1 MAIHPTAVVEAGA
14 RVHASAEI
22 GPFCVIGPKVT
33 IGPGTKLMQGVTVT
47 GRTTIG
53 ARNLIHPLCVIGG
66 DPQDLS
72 FKGEDTTTSI
82 GDENVIR
89 ENVTINKGTIKGGGQ
104 TVIGN
109 RNLIMAIV
117 HIAHDCL
124 IEDNTILANAALL
137 AGHVRVESFAII
149 SGWVVV
155 HHFVTIGQ
163 YVFIGG
169 ASRVGKDVPPYMLLQ
184 GMGGE
189 IRGIN
194 SVGLQRR
201 GFKPEA
207 INALREAYR
216 ILYRSGLPKPEA
228 LTELERMDGQ
238 YPEIK
243 TVVEFLRAADTGH
256 MGRRRDVRRK
266 PPAAASAPPPEPE
279 DDIE

>member
-1 MAIHPTAVVEAGA
+1 
-14 RVHASAEI
+14 
-22 GPFCVIGPKVT
+22 
-33 IGPGTKLMQGVTVT
+33 
-47 GRTTIG
+47 
-53 ARNLIHPLCVIGG
+53 
-66 DPQDLS
+66 
-72 FKGEDTTTSI
+72 
-82 GDENVIR
+82 
-89 ENVTINKGTIKGGGQ
+89 
-104 TVIGN
+104 
-109 RNLIMAIV
+109 
-117 HIAHDCL
+117 
-124 IEDNTILANAALL
+124 
-137 AGHVRVESFAII
+137 
-149 SGWVVV
+149 WVVV

-163 YVFIGG
+163 YSFIGG

-207 INALREAYR
+207 INALREAHR

-228 LTELERMDGQ
+228 LAELEKMDGQ
-238 YPEIK
+238 YPEIR

-266 PPAAASAPPPEPE
+266 PAAAASTTPPPDTE